1 MEFHWHSTLHTTLWL
16 RSARTETYQLPLTTI
31 QNSVEQRF
39 SWQSPPKHL
48 FYLIFFPS
56 HMAKTSPVQG
66 VWLCVFYTCS
76 WAHAK
81 SIWISEFVGIF
92 VSKYML
98 RRTVVCRDV
107 THMWAI
113 LSRQAMKI
121 FGAVLPFLFWPNMCL
136 RFFGFYGL
144 CVNKATF
151 MTTKLRFFWL
161 FGWNEKSNATGC
173 QCGNGRGKWIKKW
186 EISF

>member
-48 FYLIFFPS
+48 FYLIFFPITYGENKPS
-56 HMAKTSPVQG
+56 SRGLAVCVLHMLVS
-66 VWLCVFYTCS
+66 TC
-76 WAHAK
+76 K

-121 FGAVLPFLFWPNMCL
+121 FGAVLPFLFGQTCAYG
-136 RFFGFYGL
+136 FGFYGL

-161 FGWNEKSNATGC
+161 FGWNEKNQTQLAANVAMGVVS
-173 QCGNGRGKWIKKW
+173 
-186 EISF
+186 E